1 MHVPCLP
8 LCNLEP
14 KWGFFSLSFSLY
26 ATSSL
31 SYCRILTTF
40 SLLLVQ
46 PFKRYVKIG
55 RVAQINYGKEYGR
68 LIVIVDV
75 IDQNKVTP
83 PPPPK
88 FLPLFTFT
96 HIHLHAFLELVL
108 ALLIILIILGSCQSH
123 GGCCFVAFLSIIVIV
138 NFYQ

>member
-1 MHVPCLP
+1 
-8 LCNLEP
+8 
-14 KWGFFSLSFSLY
+14 
-26 ATSSL
+26 
-31 SYCRILTTF
+31 
-40 SLLLVQ
+40 

-123 GGCCFVAFLSIIVIV
+123 GGCCFMLRPSERRVYGAGNSLFKIMLAKIKGLFW
-138 NFYQ
+138 NH

>member
-14 KWGFFSLSFSLY
+14 IWGFFSLSFSLY

-46 PFKRYVKIG
+46 PFKRYVEIG

-75 IDQNKVTP
+75 IDQNKMLRPSERRVHGAGNSLSEREGHP
-83 PPPPK
+83 SM
-88 FLPLFTFT
+88 
-96 HIHLHAFLELVL
+96 
-108 ALLIILIILGSCQSH
+108 ILIGSR
-123 GGCCFVAFLSIIVIV
+123 
-138 NFYQ
+138 